1 MADRRLLRGGERL
14 EKWRERER
22 RARRRNVTR
31 ALAVCR
37 VYRSDTLIVGTSVLW
52 HVYIIP
58 LMRKKS
64 VLKSIQFCFEVIR
77 VSVECLLSIMIVDS
91 RLSLRN

>member
-14 EKWRERER
+14 EKWRERERER

-64 VLKSIQFCFEVIR
+64 VLKSIQFCFEVIKCR
-77 VSVECLLSIMIVDS
+77 MFAFHHDS
-91 RLSLRN
+91 